1 MSLTREEALE
11 SEGRACK
18 VPEPTGGFVYG
29 YIVEVHPNG
38 DFVKFQKGVS
48 IRVSPQWVRRED
60 VILQPLDAEAGEQLR
75 FRFDP
80 PTDPP

>member
-48 IRVSPQWVRRED
+48 SRVSPQWVRRDD